1 MPTIDEIIKR
11 EVNPFDP
18 TTFTPGNFWHEKQDA
33 TLTVDSIHQE
43 AITNIENLLA
53 QVAQDH
59 ISRTI
64 LLSGDSGSGKSYLLG
79 RLKRTLNSKAFFA
92 YIGPWP
98 DNSYI
103 RRHILRYTVDSLTQI
118 PENQQESQL
127 ILWLKSLSAFTKSDK
142 SIWEI
147 LCSNR
152 QKFINH
158 LKKTYQKTDIYNAEK
173 FFGVLHDL
181 TNPELSDLA
190 YEWLRGDELSE
201 ESLNKLK
208 LKHSIESE
216 EEAWETFANLGRI
229 STETQP
235 IVLCFDQLEAS
246 MKTDPQSIFNIN
258 TNIHNQKLKNFL
270 VIISL
275 TTDIYKQVL
284 NHIQKSDIARINKV
298 ISLKPISLEQA
309 ETLWKYRLLPIHRQ
323 ADSPPDSS
331 IFPLTRQAL
340 EVKFPG
346 GKTNP
351 RNTLELGRIEY
362 QKYKDNLISTKSSK
376 PIQTPQ
382 PQPAPI
388 PAATPSVAKKIPQQE
403 QSPLDAAFKL
413 IWNNKFKKAQEKY
426 TKLTQLSAPE
436 LIKMLQDALT
446 ALEVKEIK
454 HQLLEGKFSI
464 YSFSYQKPG
473 SQEKIGV
480 IWTEN
485 AHMKSFYSAMVACEK
500 ALNKEACNTM
510 ILIREERVGNPD
522 LKGYKIYQKIFKSN
536 QHRHIIPTLTSV
548 HYLATYQSLV
558 NLALADELVISGK
571 AIAREQLE
579 EIVRQTDIF
588 SKCPLLQ
595 ELDIVTKTSTEASTV
610 LDELKDFLLNFCK
623 IQGYLGKNTL
633 VENSCRQFPEVN
645 KTKVEQQIQE
655 LIKEG
660 KIRIVNP
667 NAPPKNHLICYVLTK

>member
-43 AITNIENLLA
+43 AIANIENLLA

-118 PENQQESQL
+118 PENQEESQL
-127 ILWLKSLSAFTKSDK
+127 ILWLKNLSAFTKSDK

-147 LCSNR
+147 LCSDR
-152 QKFINH
+152 QKFINY
-158 LKKTYQKTDIYNAEK
+158 LKKTYQNTGIYNAEK

-201 ESLNKLK
+201 ESLKRLK

-246 MKTDPQSIFNIN
+246 MRTDPQSIFNIN

-275 TTDIYKQVL
+275 TTDISKKVVNQ
-284 NHIQKSDIARINKV
+284 IQKSDIARINKV

-309 ETLWKYRLLPIHRQ
+309 EKLWEYRLQPIHRQ

-346 GKTNP
+346 GKTKP

-362 QKYKDNLISTKSSK
+362 QKYKDNLIST
-376 PIQTPQ
+376 Q
-382 PQPAPI
+382 PQPTPT

-403 QSPLDAAFKL
+403 QSPQPLDAAFKL
-413 IWNNKFKKAQEKY
+413 IWNNEFKKAQEKY
-426 TKLTQLSAPE
+426 TKLTQLSALE
-436 LIKMLQDALT
+436 LIKMLQNALT

-454 HQLLEGKFSI
+454 PCLLEGKFSI

-480 IWTEN
+480 IWTED

-510 ILIREERVGNPD
+510 ILIREERVGNPE
-522 LKGYKIYQKIFKSN
+522 LKGYYIYQKIFN
-536 QHRHIIPTLTSV
+536 NNRHRHVKPTLTSV

-558 NLALADELVISGK
+558 NSALADELVISGK
-571 AIAREQLE
+571 AITREQLE

-623 IQGYLGKNTL
+623 TQGYLGKNTL
-633 VENSCRQFPEVN
+633 IENSCRQFPEVN
-645 KTKVEQQIQE
+645 KTQVEQQIQE
-655 LIKEG
+655 LIKEE

-667 NAPPKNHLICYVLTK
+667 KDQPKDHLICYVLTNK